1 MNTNETFKTLNDM
14 THKSVEQVSSLGE
27 LNLRI
32 FERLAARHVDAVNL
46 AVEHS
51 VRLAKSMTEPK
62 GYSDLLKTQ
71 IEASKELSER
81 LISESK
87 ENLQLAGEVRDD
99 YRVWFEKS
107 LAEVSAD
114 LRKAVPAI

>member
-1 MNTNETFKTLNDM
+1 MTTNETFKTLNDF
-14 THKSVEQVSSLGE
+14 THKGVEQVSSLGE

-51 VRLAKSMTEPK
+51 VRLAKSMTESK
-62 GYSDLLKTQ
+62 GYNDLFKTQ
-71 IEASKELSER
+71 MEVSKELSEC

>member
-1 MNTNETFKTLNDM
+1 MTANESFKTLNDFA
-14 THKSVEQVSSLGE
+14 HKGVEQASSLGE
-27 LNLRI
+27 LNLSI
-32 FERLAARHVDAVNL
+32 FERLAARHVDAVNM

-51 VRLAKSMTEPK
+51 VRLARSMAESK
-62 GYSDLLKTQ
+62 GYSDLLKSQ
-71 IEASKELSER
+71 VEASKELSEC

-87 ENLQLAGEVRDD
+87 ENLQLAGQVRDD

-107 LAEVSAD
+107 LAEVNAD

>member
-1 MNTNETFKTLNDM
+1 MTTNETFQTFNDIA
-14 THKSVEQVSSLGE
+14 HKSVEQMSSLGE
-27 LNLRI
+27 LNVRL

-46 AVEHS
+46 AVEHG
-51 VRLAKSMTEPK
+51 VRLAKSMTESK

-71 IEASKELSER
+71 MEMSKELSER

-87 ENLQLAGEVRDD
+87 ENLQMAGEVRDD